1 MDHAGADTKFG
12 YHIKPTDKMAFIVDL
27 MNMNM
32 DDKVSRTC
40 PRPQE
45 ERSLPQLGCLHDDDI
60 RLCRRA
66 AP

>member
-32 DDKVSRTC
+32 DDKVSCT
-40 PRPQE
+40 
-45 ERSLPQLGCLHDDDI
+45 
-60 RLCRRA
+60 RLRA
-66 AP
+66 QKMRNLQ